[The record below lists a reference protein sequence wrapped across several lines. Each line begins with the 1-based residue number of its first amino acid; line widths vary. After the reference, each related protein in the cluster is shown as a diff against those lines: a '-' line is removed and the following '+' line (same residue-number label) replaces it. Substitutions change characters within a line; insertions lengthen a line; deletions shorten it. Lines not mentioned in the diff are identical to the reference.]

1 MFSNISNVEF
11 YQNESLRKYCT
22 FRIGGDARYVAI
34 VHNQSE
40 MLSVLNSCIQH
51 DIRHKI
57 IGRGANLLFDDDT
70 YDGVII
76 VNRCDNL
83 SFDGNRVT
91 VDGGYNVSAL
101 NNACLNEK
109 LQGTEFCFGVPST
122 VAGAIHNNLGCF
134 GQEFGDLVESVK
146 IFDKY
151 NIFDI
156 NATKCDFQYRHSAF
170 MQNDWCILSAV
181 LYLQKGEKSQIR
193 AKMTQNITK
202 KSKSQPLD
210 MPSAG
215 SVFKRDK
222 DHLPA
227 KMIDDLG
234 LKGYRIG
241 DAMIS
246 TKHAGFIVNV
256 GEASSRDVRQLIDY
270 IQEQIWVNYH
280 ILLTPEIEYVK

>member
-1 MFSNISNVEF
+1 MFSNISNIEI
-11 YQNESLRKYCT
+11 YHNENLRKYCT
-22 FRIGGDARYVAI
+22 FRIGGDARYVVI
-34 VHNQSE
+34 VRSQPDL
-40 MLSVLNSCIQH
+40 LSVLNACIQH

-57 IGRGANLLFDDDT
+57 IGRGANLLFDDDG

-76 VNRCDNL
+76 VNRCENI
-83 SFDGNRVT
+83 SFDSNRVT

-109 LQGTEFCFGVPST
+109 LQGAEFCFGVPST

-134 GQEFGDLVESVK
+134 GQEFGALVESVK

-151 NIFDI
+151 NVFDI
-156 NATKCDFQYRHSAF
+156 NSTKCDFQYRHSAF

-181 LYLQKGEKSQIR
+181 LYMEKGEKSQIQ
-193 AKMTQNITK
+193 AKMTQNISK
-202 KSKSQPLD
+202 KAKSQPLD

-222 DHLPA
+222 DYLPA

-234 LKGYRIG
+234 LKGYHVG
-241 DAMIS
+241 DAMVS

-256 GEASSRDVRQLIDY
+256 GEATSRDVRQLIDY
-270 IQEQIWVNYH
+270 VQEQILMNYQV
-280 ILLTPEIEYVK
+280 LLTPEIEYVK